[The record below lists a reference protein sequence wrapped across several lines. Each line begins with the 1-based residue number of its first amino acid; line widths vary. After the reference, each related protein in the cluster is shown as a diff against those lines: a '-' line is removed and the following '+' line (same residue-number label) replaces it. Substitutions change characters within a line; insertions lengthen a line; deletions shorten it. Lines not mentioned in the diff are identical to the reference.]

1 MGCRRMTLQ
10 RVLLALVLTAA
21 AALVA
26 SCGGTTSSTGQ
37 ASSPAAPASSSAGS
51 ATPVS
56 AEDAQAVRDLA
67 AAYWA
72 AYNAYD
78 PEKAIS
84 YLDEGYRPSQEKVV
98 RDEIGR
104 IKTFGVQLGV
114 SEKSA
119 PVLIGPDQAE
129 MYLNMKTPTGT
140 RTLWMKFA
148 PRGDTWTITYVEEV
162 K

>member
-1 MGCRRMTLQ
+1 MGCRRVPVP
-10 RVLLALVLTAA
+10 RILLAIALLATAA
-21 AALVA
+21 LAA
-26 SCGGTTSSTGQ
+26 SCGGT
-37 ASSPAAPASSSAGS
+37 SSSAGQATS
-51 ATPVS
+51 PATPAS
-56 AEDAQAVRDLA
+56 TSPASTTPLGAEDAQAVRDLA
-67 AAYWA
+67 LAYWA

-84 YLDEGYRPSQEKVV
+84 YLDESYRPAQEKIV
-98 RDEIGR
+98 RDDIGR
-104 IKTFGVQLGV
+104 IKTFGVKLGV

-119 PVLIGPDQAE
+119 PVLIGPEQAE

-148 PRGDTWTITYVEEV
+148 RRGDAWTITYVEEV

>member
-1 MGCRRMTLQ
+1 MGCRRVPVP
-10 RVLLALVLTAA
+10 RILLAIALLATAA
-21 AALVA
+21 LAA
-26 SCGGTTSSTGQ
+26 SCGGTSSSDQ
-37 ASSPAAPASSSAGS
+37 QSSSSPTPASSSAGS
-51 ATPVS
+51 TTPLA

-67 AAYWA
+67 LAYWA

-84 YLDEGYRPSQEKVV
+84 YLDESYRPAQEKIV
-98 RDEIGR
+98 RDDIGR
-104 IKTFGVQLGV
+104 IKTFGVKLGV

-119 PVLIGPDQAE
+119 PVLIGPDQTE

-148 PRGDTWTITYVEEV
+148 RRGDAWTITYVEEV